1 MVIAAIYTAIGNSKK
16 GLLVAKIIHSMIR
29 VLDLGRSKQ
38 FYQQAFGLTPSHQLD
53 FKDFALVYLRNDEN
67 DMEIELTLNKGET
80 TPYTHGTGYGHFAV
94 CVDDLDSEYQRMSGL
109 GIEPTDIVEFA
120 PDDNLRA
127 RFFFVTD
134 PDGYE
139 IEVLQRHGHYQ

>member
-1 MVIAAIYTAIGNSKK
+1 M
-16 GLLVAKIIHSMIR
+16 AKIIHAMIR
-29 VLDLGRSKQ
+29 VLDLDRSKL
-38 FYQQAFGLTPSHQLD
+38 FYQQAFGLTPSRELD
-53 FKDFALVYLRNDEN
+53 FEDFALVYLRNDEN

-80 TPYTHGTGYGHFAV
+80 TAYTHGSGYGHVAM
-94 CVDDLDSEYQRMSGL
+94 CVDDLDAEYERLKAL
-109 GIEPTDIVEFA
+109 GIEPTDIVEFS
-120 PDDNLRA
+120 PDDNLLA

>member
-1 MVIAAIYTAIGNSKK
+1 M
-16 GLLVAKIIHSMIR
+16 AKIIHTMIR
-29 VLDLGRSKQ
+29 VLDLDRSVK
-38 FYQQAFGLTPSHQLD
+38 FYQQAFDLTPSHQLD
-53 FKDFALVYLRNDEN
+53 FEDFALVYLRNDEN

-80 TPYTHGTGYGHFAV
+80 TPYTHGSGYGHVAM
-94 CVDDLDSEYQRMSGL
+94 CVDDLDAEYKRFNAL
-109 GIEPTDIVEFA
+109 DLEPTDIVEFA
-120 PDDNLRA
+120 PDDNLLA

>member
-1 MVIAAIYTAIGNSKK
+1 M
-16 GLLVAKIIHSMIR
+16 AKIIHAMIR
-29 VLDLGRSKQ
+29 VLDLDQSKL
-38 FYQQAFGLTPSHQLD
+38 FYQQAFGLTPSHELD
-53 FKDFALVYLRNDEN
+53 FEDFALVYLRNEEN

-80 TPYTHGTGYGHFAV
+80 TPYTHGSGYGHVAM
-94 CVDDLDSEYQRMSGL
+94 CVDDLDFEYDRLKVL
-109 GIEPTDIVEFA
+109 GIEPTDIVEFS
-120 PDDNLRA
+120 PSNKLLA

>member
-1 MVIAAIYTAIGNSKK
+1 M
-16 GLLVAKIIHSMIR
+16 AKIIHTMIR
-29 VLDLGRSKQ
+29 VLELDRSLE
-38 FYQQAFGLTPSHQLD
+38 FYAKAFGLTPSHQLD
-53 FKDFALVYLRNDEN
+53 FEDFALVYLRNAEN

-80 TPYTHGTGYGHFAV
+80 TPYVHGNGYGHVAM
-94 CVDDLDSEYQRMSGL
+94 CVDDLDTEHGRFTELGL
-109 GIEPTDIVEFA
+109 DPTDIVAFA
-120 PDDNLRA
+120 PDDNLLA